1 MSALKQRISDEMK
14 AALLGGDRFRGDVLR
29 NLKAAILNEEVAQQ
43 KRDEGLSDSEIE
55 IVLAREVKKR
65 AESAKIYRE
74 NDRPE
79 LAEPEEKEAEV
90 IKEFLPG
97 QMSEDELRQLIRE
110 VVSTVDGADIKNMGQ
125 IIGMVK
131 ARVGNKADGAV
142 MANIV
147 KETLTNK

>member
-43 KRDEGLSDSEIE
+43 KRDEGLSDSETE

-90 IKEFLPG
+90 IKEFLPE

-110 VVSTVDGADIKNMGQ
+110 FVSTVDGADIKNMGQ

-131 ARVGNKADGAV
+131 ARVGNKADGAM
-142 MANIV
+142 MASIV

>member
-43 KRDEGLSDSEIE
+43 KRDEGLSDSETE

-90 IKEFLPG
+90 IKEFLPE